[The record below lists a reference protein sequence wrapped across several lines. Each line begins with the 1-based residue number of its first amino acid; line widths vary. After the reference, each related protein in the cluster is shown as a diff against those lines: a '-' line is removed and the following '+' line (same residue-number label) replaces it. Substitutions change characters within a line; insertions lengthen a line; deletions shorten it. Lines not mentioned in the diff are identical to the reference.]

1 MTSAMELNFA
11 AGLRAELENNRN
23 RSLFGQAQIALN
35 SFYNLQKNIS
45 TITEGLSIF
54 EAINPSNANV
64 KTENKEESIPN
75 TECGNPSNNENKI
88 PNKNRGNGKKR
99 ENRKRGE
106 KRENRKKGPSGK
118 PMEYFIKCKNEK
130 QAYEA
135 AKNAG
140 KGKPIKHAH
149 PKKGNPHY
157 HPNNNKND
165 YEGLEENIQ
174 KDGNHFMYPK

>member
-75 TECGNPSNNENKI
+75 IEFENPIN
-88 PNKNRGNGKKR
+88 NKNKTPKKNGGKGKK

-118 PMEYFIKCKNEK
+118 PMEYFIKCKNKK

-135 AKNAG
+135 AKKAG
-140 KGKPIKHAH
+140 KGEPIKHAH

-157 HPNNNKND
+157 HPNKNKND
-165 YEGLEENIQ
+165 HEGLEENIQ
-174 KDGNHFMYPK
+174 KDGTHFIYPK

>member
-23 RSLFGQAQIALN
+23 RSLFCQAQIALN

-64 KTENKEESIPN
+64 KTENKEEIIPKA
-75 TECGNPSNNENKI
+75 ECGNPINNKNKI

-99 ENRKRGE
+99 ENRIRGE

-118 PMEYFIKCKNEK
+118 PMEYFIKCKNKK

-135 AKNAG
+135 AKKAG
-140 KGKPIKHAH
+140 KGEPIKHAH

-157 HPNNNKND
+157 HPNRSSS
-165 YEGLEENIQ
+165 
-174 KDGNHFMYPK
+174 KDSIIF

>member
-64 KTENKEESIPN
+64 KTENKEENIPN
-75 TECGNPSNNENKI
+75 TECGNPSNNENKRSQST
-88 PNKNRGNGKKR
+88 PRMRYVNKIELKNKEDHINDLINYKFANKFRDYNFPTKINQVKYEDLINSFQNNIK
-99 ENRKRGE
+99 ENFVLE
-106 KRENRKKGPSGK
+106 K
-118 PMEYFIKCKNEK
+118 
-130 QAYEA
+130 
-135 AKNAG
+135 
-140 KGKPIKHAH
+140 
-149 PKKGNPHY
+149 
-157 HPNNNKND
+157 NN
-165 YEGLEENIQ
+165 
-174 KDGNHFMYPK
+174 